1 MSALSRWLLIPPVSA
16 RLSER
21 YQGYRRH
28 GASPF
33 SAALGCLWT
42 ILAWIVFPLEHP
54 RWQRIRDGHKA
65 LYPHINAAR
74 PRPLDP
80 ARYLIQ
86 TLWLVMISSTKE
98 RHEPRWRSF
107 ARLKDVRGR
116 YHQWMD
122 TLPERVRQKTTHLE
136 KEKELGHLSNGARR
150 FILGVIV
157 TFSLIL
163 ALICITQPFNPLSQ
177 FIFLLLLWGVALLV
191 RRMPGRFS
199 ALMLIVLSLTVSCRY
214 IWWRYTSTL
223 NWDDPVSL
231 VCGLILLF
239 AETYAWIV
247 LVLGYFQVVWPLN
260 RQPVPLPKE
269 MSQWPTVDIF
279 VPTYNEDLNVVK
291 NTIYA
296 SLGMDWPKDKLNIW
310 ILDDGGR
317 ESFRQFARHVGVH
330 YIARATHEHAK
341 AGNINNALKH
351 AKGEFVAIFDCDHV
365 PTRSFLQMTMGWFL
379 KEKQLAMM
387 QTPHHFFSPDPFE
400 RNLGR
405 FRKTPNEGTL
415 FYGLVQDGNDMWDA
429 TFFCGSCAVIRRKPL
444 DEIGGIAVETVT
456 EDAHTS

>member
-33 SAALGCLWT
+33 SAALGCLWM

-199 ALMLIVLSLTVSCRY
+199 
-214 IWWRYTSTL
+214 
-223 NWDDPVSL
+223 
-231 VCGLILLF
+231 
-239 AETYAWIV
+239 
-247 LVLGYFQVVWPLN
+247 
-260 RQPVPLPKE
+260 
-269 MSQWPTVDIF
+269 
-279 VPTYNEDLNVVK
+279 
-291 NTIYA
+291 
-296 SLGMDWPKDKLNIW
+296 
-310 ILDDGGR
+310 
-317 ESFRQFARHVGVH
+317 
-330 YIARATHEHAK
+330 
-341 AGNINNALKH
+341 
-351 AKGEFVAIFDCDHV
+351 
-365 PTRSFLQMTMGWFL
+365 
-379 KEKQLAMM
+379 
-387 QTPHHFFSPDPFE
+387 
-400 RNLGR
+400 
-405 FRKTPNEGTL
+405 
-415 FYGLVQDGNDMWDA
+415 
-429 TFFCGSCAVIRRKPL
+429 
-444 DEIGGIAVETVT
+444 
-456 EDAHTS
+456 